1 MEYWSGGVVDGG
13 VMEWWSGGVVGANV
27 EKRDPTILGCLPILQ
42 LLTPSFRISCEKH
55 LCSPQDV
62 VYVGE
67 NLP

>member
-1 MEYWSGGVVDGG
+1 
-13 VMEWWSGGVVGANV
+13 VGANV
-27 EKRDPTILGCLPILQ
+27 KKRDPTILGCLPILQ